1 MANEAA
7 EQMVDETTGATERKP
22 NEKVSGKVEKTRRD
36 GKGIMVNDVWY
47 TINEYTKMEDGI
59 GDVNSLFNKEVNMY
73 VNGGFANAVY
83 LKK

>member
-7 EQMVDETTGATERKP
+7 AQKA

-36 GKGIMVNDVWY
+36 GKGLMVNDTWY
-47 TINEYTKMEDGI
+47 TVNEYTKMEDGI
-59 GDVNSLFNKEVNMY
+59 DDVNSLFNKEVNMY
-73 VNGGFANAVY
+73 VNGGFANAIY